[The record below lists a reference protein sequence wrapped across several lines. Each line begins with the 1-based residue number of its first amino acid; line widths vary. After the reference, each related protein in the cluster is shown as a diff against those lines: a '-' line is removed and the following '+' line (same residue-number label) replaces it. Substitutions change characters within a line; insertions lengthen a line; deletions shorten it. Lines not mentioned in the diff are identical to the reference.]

1 MKVNL
6 FNTKY
11 KFIFLRTCDVCGR
24 ELKDCN
30 EMVCRECKTKAKQT
44 IKKVQEDRDE

>member
-1 MKVNL
+1 MKTNL

-30 EMVCRECKTKAKQT
+30 ETICEDCKTKAD
-44 IKKVQEDRDE
+44 IKKVQEDGDEK